1 GDGKDDIVTFTCNT
15 DADVYAATSTGT
27 TFTGTTVKWHDFFCL
42 PGEFPYLAD
51 TNGDGKDDL
60 IVFTKNTTN
69 DIYVALSTGTTFAP
83 STKWHDYFGLTGE
96 TTL

>member
-1 GDGKDDIVTFTCNT
+1 
-15 DADVYAATSTGT
+15 
-27 TFTGTTVKWHDFFCL
+27 L